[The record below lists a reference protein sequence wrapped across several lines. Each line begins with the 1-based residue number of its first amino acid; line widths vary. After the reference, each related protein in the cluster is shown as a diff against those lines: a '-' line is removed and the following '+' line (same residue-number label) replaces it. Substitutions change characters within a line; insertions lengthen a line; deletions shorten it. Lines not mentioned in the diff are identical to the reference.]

1 MRQFTLETFF
11 YMKRLFIASLFIF
24 LTGILHSSNNKQHRI
39 LVFSKTLGYH
49 HNSIAAGNIAIIK
62 LGMENGF
69 AVDTTTDASLFT
81 SKNLRKYNAVIFLST
96 TGDVL
101 NDEQQKAFET
111 YVKHGGGF
119 AGIHAATDTEYDWP
133 WYNNLVGAYFKSH
146 PKQQNAVLHVTD
158 TTFVATKGLPAE
170 WKRWDEWYNFK
181 SLQLE
186 GLHIL
191 LTIDEK
197 SYTGGE
203 NGDFHPM
210 SWYHD
215 FDGGRAF
222 YTELGHTDEA
232 FSEPFFLQHLLGG
245 INYAI
250 GK

>member
-1 MRQFTLETFF
+1 
-11 YMKRLFIASLFIF
+11 MKKISLALLFVFIIVIF
-24 LTGILHSSNNKQHRI
+24 NSFIKKQERV
-39 LVFSKTLGYH
+39 LVFSKTMGYH
-49 HNSIAAGNIAIIK
+49 HNSIAAGNIAIQK
-62 LGMENGF
+62 LGKENGF
-69 AVDTTTDASLFT
+69 IVDTTTDASLLN
-81 SKNLRKYNAVIFLST
+81 SKNLKQYNAVIFLST

-101 NDEQQKAFET
+101 NDEQQKAFEN
-111 YVKHGGGF
+111 YIEQGGGF

-133 WYNNLVGAYFKSH
+133 WYNKLVGGYFKSH

-158 TTFVATKGLPAE
+158 TAFIATKNLPVE

-181 SLQLE
+181 SLQLD

-215 FDGGRAF
+215 FGGGRAF
-222 YTELGHTDEA
+222 YTALGHTDES

-245 INYAI
+245 IKYAI

>member
-1 MRQFTLETFF
+1 
-11 YMKRLFIASLFIF
+11 MKKIFIAVLLILFAFTFNSFIK
-24 LTGILHSSNNKQHRI
+24 KQQRI
-39 LVFSKTLGYH
+39 LVFSRTMGFH
-49 HNSIAAGNIAIIK
+49 HKSIAAGNIAIQK

-69 AVDTTTDASLFT
+69 AVDTTTDASFF
-81 SKNLRKYNAVIFLST
+81 SKKNLKKYNAVIFLST

-101 NDEQQKAFET
+101 NDEQQKAFEN
-111 YVKHGGGF
+111 YIQHGGGF

-133 WYNNLVGAYFKSH
+133 WYNKLVGAYFKSH
-146 PKQQNAVLHVTD
+146 PKQQNAVIHVTD
-158 TTFVATKGLPAE
+158 TTFIATKNLPFE

-181 SLQLE
+181 SLQLD

-210 SWYHD
+210 SWYHE

-245 INYAI
+245 IKYAI

>member
-1 MRQFTLETFF
+1 MKKTFITTLLV
-11 YMKRLFIASLFIF
+11 LFAISFNSFIQ
-24 LTGILHSSNNKQHRI
+24 KQQRV

-49 HNSIAAGNIAIIK
+49 HNSIAAGNIAIQK
-62 LGMENGF
+62 LGAENDF
-69 AVDTTTDASLFT
+69 AVDTTTDASLFNPE
-81 SKNLRKYNAVIFLST
+81 SLRKYNAVIFLST

-101 NDEQQKAFET
+101 NDEQQKAFEN
-111 YVKHGGGF
+111 YIKSGGGF
-119 AGIHAATDTEYDWP
+119 VGLHAATDTEYDWP
-133 WYNNLVGAYFKSH
+133 WYNKLVGAYFKSH

-158 TTFVATKGLPAE
+158 TTFIATKHLPHE

-197 SYTGGE
+197 SYTGGK
-203 NGDFHPM
+203 NGQFHPM
-210 SWYHD
+210 SWYHE

-222 YTELGHTDEA
+222 YTELRHTDES

-245 INYAI
+245 LQYAI